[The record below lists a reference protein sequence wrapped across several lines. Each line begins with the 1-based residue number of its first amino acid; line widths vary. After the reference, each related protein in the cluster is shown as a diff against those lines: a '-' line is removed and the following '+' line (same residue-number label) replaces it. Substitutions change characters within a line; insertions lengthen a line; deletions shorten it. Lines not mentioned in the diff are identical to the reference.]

1 MITISK
7 MNKEIR
13 EVLGLQ
19 EYSEDIKYRPI
30 LYLVEKEISDGYLI
44 ENILT
49 RELILLSKTE
59 YSLFKDTCLSEKSTK
74 SLVQHWFYIPETISE
89 KSIYYILF
97 HKIKHRHPKPSIN
110 NKNMFTV
117 FTTTGCNAR
126 CPYCYEHGIDAISMN
141 NKVAIDTAKYI
152 NISRMPNTKI
162 HLKWFGGEPL
172 LNGDAINT
180 ICEYLINANVD
191 FFSSITSNGY
201 LFDKYTNEE
210 IIEKWHLKRVQIT
223 LDGTKNFYQK
233 TKQYVNNDNNAFEK
247 VIGNI
252 QRLTDIGVN
261 VCIRMNISSDNE
273 NELLSLVD
281 YLKIQFNGNKNLSIY
296 SYILFNED
304 NPNYIQM
311 KNEQRQLAC
320 ESFKR
325 IEKKIYDS
333 GFGNHGVRFPSVST
347 SHCMADNGTSVCI
360 TPVGN
365 LTLCEHH
372 PNDEIIGNIYEGI
385 TNYATIRSWLKRLPE
400 TDKCITCKYYPQC
413 ITLKKC
419 PAFSKGCDDFL
430 RLRKEILTK
439 YTMENAYNKYLKEN
453 YNEKSN
459 KQSQCRNRVYGKTN
473 TK

>member
-180 ICEYLINANVD
+180 ICEYLEIRNYFV
-191 FFSSITSNGY
+191 
-201 LFDKYTNEE
+201 LF
-210 IIEKWHLKRVQIT
+210 
-223 LDGTKNFYQK
+223 
-233 TKQYVNNDNNAFEK
+233 
-247 VIGNI
+247 
-252 QRLTDIGVN
+252 
-261 VCIRMNISSDNE
+261 
-273 NELLSLVD
+273 
-281 YLKIQFNGNKNLSIY
+281 
-296 SYILFNED
+296 LFA
-304 NPNYIQM
+304 PPPG
-311 KNEQRQLAC
+311 R
-320 ESFKR
+320 
-325 IEKKIYDS
+325 
-333 GFGNHGVRFPSVST
+333 
-347 SHCMADNGTSVCI
+347 
-360 TPVGN
+360 
-365 LTLCEHH
+365 
-372 PNDEIIGNIYEGI
+372 
-385 TNYATIRSWLKRLPE
+385 
-400 TDKCITCKYYPQC
+400 
-413 ITLKKC
+413 
-419 PAFSKGCDDFL
+419 
-430 RLRKEILTK
+430 
-439 YTMENAYNKYLKEN
+439 
-453 YNEKSN
+453 
-459 KQSQCRNRVYGKTN
+459 
-473 TK
+473 